1 MLKKIILN
9 VLIVIVTVFVLDF
22 VIGRSLRYF
31 YFKEKSGLHQRT
43 TYSMETTNAEVLVFG
58 SSRANHHYVPVV
70 FEDSLKKTFYNLGR
84 DGNGIFFQIALLNSV
99 LKRYTPKVIIL
110 EYSGEFE
117 KGNFE
122 FDKLSSLLPY
132 YRTHKEIRGII
143 DRREPLDKIKLVSEI
158 YPFNSQALTIVS
170 GNTKINKKGAA
181 GCKGYVPLYGEWH
194 NELDSALKN
203 NSYKIDTNKINT
215 FREFIVKAKN
225 LGVQVF
231 VVRSPIF
238 RKLSKSQGIRICYE
252 VCSAEKIPFW
262 DFSADTSFLNN
273 KSLFQDI
280 VHLNDKGATAFSKLV
295 VSKIKDYKTN

>member
-9 VLIVIVTVFVLDF
+9 ILIVIVAVVVLDF
-22 VIGRSLRYF
+22 VVGRSLRYF

-43 TYSMETTNAEVLVFG
+43 TYSMETTNADVLVFG
-58 SSRANHHYVPVV
+58 SSRANHHYVPIV

-117 KGNFE
+117 KGDFA

-132 YRTHKEIRGII
+132 YRTHKEIRGVI
-143 DRREPLDKIKLVSEI
+143 DQREPLDKIKLISEI
-158 YPFNSQALTIVS
+158 YPFNSQALTIAI
-170 GNTKINKKGAA
+170 GNTKTNKRGAA
-181 GCKGYVPLYGEWH
+181 DCKGYVPLYGEWQ
-194 NELDSALKN
+194 NELDTALKYN
-203 NSYKIDTNKINT
+203 LYKIDTNKINT
-215 FREFIVKAKN
+215 FKEFITKSKN
-225 LGVQVF
+225 LGIQVF
-231 VVRSPIF
+231 VIRSPIF
-238 RKLSKSQGIRICYE
+238 RKLSKSQGINICNE
-252 VCSAEKIPFW
+252 VCAAEKIPFW

-273 KSLFQDI
+273 KSLFQDV